1 MICRFCYQLLL
12 KNTVSPLILVL
23 SELEIIFDAMQGVI
37 NHVDYE
43 LEYFIFGNGPKVLIA
58 FHGFNN
64 NAEDFRILGDFIGD
78 EFKIVA
84 VNLFFHGAS
93 KAEDDLVKNGLSTDE
108 LKKMF
113 LQLADRFPAKSYTLL
128 GFSLGGRIVLKMV
141 ELLPEKIERVI
152 LLAPDGIHI
161 SRLYRLLTN
170 SLIGKWV
177 FKQSITNP
185 IIFFKVAIFLRK
197 TRLVSEKKF
206 QFARQNF
213 DTEEKRQKVFLIWMV
228 FRKIISRKSDIKT
241 IIRKH
246 RIPFDLFFGK
256 YDKIIPPSIGRS
268 LQKGVSEFVILN
280 VLEAGHKLLK
290 EKVLKDISRMISPQK
305 NDARKT

>member
-1 MICRFCYQLLL
+1 M
-12 KNTVSPLILVL
+12 L

-170 SLIGKWV
+170 SQIGKWV

-185 IIFFKVAIFLRK
+185 SIFFKVAIFLRK

-246 RIPFDLFFGK
+246 RISFDLFFGK
-256 YDKIIPPSIGRS
+256 YDMIIPPSIGRS

-290 EKVLKDISRMISPQK
+290 EKVLKDISRKISPQK

>member
-1 MICRFCYQLLL
+1 
-12 KNTVSPLILVL
+12 
-23 SELEIIFDAMQGVI
+23 MQGVI
-37 NHVDYE
+37 IHLNYE
-43 LEYFIFGNGPKVLIA
+43 LEYFVYGKGPKVLIA

-64 NAEDFRILGDFIGD
+64 NAQDFRILGDFIGED
-78 EFKIVA
+78 YKIIA

-93 KAEDDLVKNGLSTDE
+93 KAEDDLVKNGISIDE
-108 LKKMF
+108 LAKMF
-113 LQLADRFPAKSYTLL
+113 TDLADRFPSKSYTLL
-128 GFSLGGRIVLKMV
+128 GFSLGGRIVLKIV

-170 SLIGKWV
+170 SRLGKWV
-177 FKQSITNP
+177 FEQSITNP
-185 IIFFKVAIFLRK
+185 NIFFKVAIFLRK
-197 TRLVSEKKF
+197 TKMVSEKKF

-213 DTEEKRQKVFLIWMV
+213 DTEEKRKKVFLIWMV

-246 RIPFDLFFGK
+246 EIPFELFFGK

-268 LQKGVSEFVILN
+268 LQKGVGQFVVLN

-290 EKVLKDISRMISPQK
+290 EKVLKEISQMIIPKK
-305 NDARKT
+305 NDARRP